1 MGNKRGMMM
10 GEERTLRKLK
20 KLTGRLSTRMEE
32 MRDLMDDMEIEF
44 EMMQKQIDRLEKSSG
59 GVPAPTKDK
68 KAKVEVSEDIIDD
81 DDDEDD
87 IDMENTTTVFVK
99 PKF

>member
-1 MGNKRGMMM
+1 M

-20 KLTGRLSTRMEE
+20 KLTGRLSARMEE

-44 EMMQKQIDRLEKSSG
+44 EMMQKQIDRLEKKSG
-59 GVPAPTKDK
+59 GAPAPSKAQ
-68 KAKVEVSEDIIDD
+68 KAKVEPSEDIIDD
-81 DDDEDD
+81 DDDDDD

>member
-1 MGNKRGMMM
+1 
-10 GEERTLRKLK
+10 
-20 KLTGRLSTRMEE
+20 

-44 EMMQKQIDRLEKSSG
+44 EMMQKQIDRLEKRSG
-59 GVPAPTKDK
+59 GAPAPTKAK
-68 KAKVEVSEDIIDD
+68 KAKVEASEDIID

>member
-1 MGNKRGMMM
+1 M

-20 KLTGRLSTRMEE
+20 KLTARLSERMEE

-44 EMMQKQIDRLEKSSG
+44 EMMQKQIGRLDKKSSDA
-59 GVPAPTKDK
+59 PAPAKTKK
-68 KAKVEVSEDIIDD
+68 GNVEASNDIIE
-81 DDDEDD
+81 DDEDDGSED

>member
-1 MGNKRGMMM
+1 M

-20 KLTGRLSTRMEE
+20 KLTARLSTRMEE

-44 EMMQKQIDRLEKSSG
+44 EMMQKQIDRMEKRSG
-59 GVPAPTKDK
+59 GASVPAKSK
-68 KAKVEVSEDIIDD
+68 KSKVEASEEIIDG

>member
-1 MGNKRGMMM
+1 M

-44 EMMQKQIDRLEKSSG
+44 EMMQKQIDRLEKRSG
-59 GVPAPTKDK
+59 GTPAPAKSK
-68 KAKVEVSEDIIDD
+68 KAKVKASEEIIED

>member
-1 MGNKRGMMM
+1 MMM

-44 EMMQKQIDRLEKSSG
+44 EIMQKQIDRLEKRSG
-59 GVPAPTKDK
+59 GVPAPTKYK
-68 KAKVEVSEDIIDD
+68 KAKVEVSEDIID

>member
-1 MGNKRGMMM
+1 M

-44 EMMQKQIDRLEKSSG
+44 EMMQKQIDRLEKRSG
-59 GVPAPTKDK
+59 GVPASTKDK

>member
-1 MGNKRGMMM
+1 MMM

-44 EMMQKQIDRLEKSSG
+44 EMMQKQIDRLEKRSG
-59 GVPAPTKDK
+59 DVPAPTKDK

-81 DDDEDD
+81 DDEDD

>member
-1 MGNKRGMMM
+1 M
-10 GEERTLRKLK
+10 GEERMLRKLK

-44 EMMQKQIDRLEKSSG
+44 EMMQKQIDRLEKRSG
-59 GVPAPTKDK
+59 GAPAPSKGK
-68 KAKVEVSEDIIDD
+68 KAKVGPSEDIIEDD
-81 DDDEDD
+81 DDDDD

>member
-1 MGNKRGMMM
+1 MMM

-44 EMMQKQIDRLEKSSG
+44 EMMQKQIDRLEKRSG
-59 GVPAPTKDK
+59 GVLAPTKDK
-68 KAKVEVSEDIIDD
+68 KAKVEASEDIIDD
-81 DDDEDD
+81 DADEDD

>member
-1 MGNKRGMMM
+1 M

-44 EMMQKQIDRLEKSSG
+44 EMMQKQIDRLEKRSG
-59 GVPAPTKDK
+59 GTPALAKSK
-68 KAKVEVSEDIIDD
+68 KARVKASEEIIED

>member
-1 MGNKRGMMM
+1 M

-20 KLTGRLSTRMEE
+20 KLTGRLSARMEE

-44 EMMQKQIDRLEKSSG
+44 EMMQKQIDRLEKRSG
-59 GVPAPTKDK
+59 GAPAPTKAK
-68 KAKVEVSEDIIDD
+68 KAKVEQSEDIID

>member
-1 MGNKRGMMM
+1 M

-44 EMMQKQIDRLEKSSG
+44 EMMQKQIDRLEKKFG
-59 GVPAPTKDK
+59 GVSAPSKSQ
-68 KAKVEVSEDIIDD
+68 KAKVEPSEDIIDD
-81 DDDEDD
+81 DDDDDD

>member
-1 MGNKRGMMM
+1 MM

-44 EMMQKQIDRLEKSSG
+44 EMMQKQIDRLEKKSG
-59 GVPAPTKDK
+59 GAPAPSKSQ
-68 KAKVEVSEDIIDD
+68 KAKVEPSENIIDD
-81 DDDEDD
+81 DDDDDD

>member
-1 MGNKRGMMM
+1 M
-10 GEERTLRKLK
+10 GEERMLRKLK

-44 EMMQKQIDRLEKSSG
+44 EMMQKQIIRLEKGKKVKSTSRRSSKSDE
-59 GVPAPTKDK
+59 AL
-68 KAKVEVSEDIIDD
+68 DD
-81 DDDEDD
+81 AEEANDD
-87 IDMENTTTVFVK
+87 IDEDIDLENATTVFVK

>member
-1 MGNKRGMMM
+1 MMM

-20 KLTGRLSTRMEE
+20 KLTGRLSARMEE
-32 MRDLMDDMEIEF
+32 MRDLIDDMEIEF
-44 EMMQKQIDRLEKSSG
+44 KMMQKQIDRLEKRSG
-59 GVPAPTKDK
+59 GAPAPTKAK
-68 KAKVEVSEDIIDD
+68 KAKVEASEDIID

>member
-1 MGNKRGMMM
+1 M

-20 KLTGRLSTRMEE
+20 KLTARLSERMEE

-44 EMMQKQIDRLEKSSG
+44 EMMQKQIGRLDKKSSDA
-59 GVPAPTKDK
+59 PAPAKTKK
-68 KAKVEVSEDIIDD
+68 GNVEPSNDIIE
-81 DDDEDD
+81 DDEDDGSED